1 MRWPVNPAHHRTKL
15 LHLQKMNLELM
26 HILAHIEEE
35 QNEGVQEVMWD
46 GYVRSLGAM
55 SGYIRGYY
63 EEEE

>member
-1 MRWPVNPAHHRTKL
+1 
-15 LHLQKMNLELM
+15 MNLELM

-55 SGYIRGYY
+55 SDYIRGYY